1 MEAEADVQEPVKA
14 AFESSLVTV
23 PAESILPL
31 HQVTD
36 AQKQSAKY
44 KLIATSIAEVG
55 IIEPLVVAR
64 PKNGDSRYLLL
75 DGHLRFAVLVDM
87 GERKIRCLISDDDE
101 SYTYNKRIN
110 RLATIQ
116 EHYMIMRA
124 LERGVSE
131 EKIAKAL
138 DLDIKQIKRRRSLLE
153 GICPEVIDLLK
164 DKSVNPRTLETLKKM
179 KPGRQI
185 EAAELMAAAGNF
197 ASSYAQA
204 LLAATRQHDLV
215 HPEKPKE
222 VGGITPEQMARMERE
237 MESLQR
243 DFKAV
248 EASYGDDVLQLVIA
262 IGYLTKLVGNPEI
275 TRYLAAYQPEFLD
288 EFRTIIAA
296 ASLDQGGPTT

>member
-1 MEAEADVQEPVKA
+1 MPEPVKV
-14 AFESSLVTV
+14 AFESALVTV
-23 PAESILPL
+23 PADAILPL
-31 HQVTD
+31 HQVTE
-36 AQKQSAKY
+36 AQKQSTKY

-64 PKNGDSRYLLL
+64 PKDGDSRYLLL
-75 DGHLRFAVLVDM
+75 DGHLRFAVLVDL
-87 GERKIRCLISDDDE
+87 GEREIRCLISDDDE

-124 LERGVSE
+124 LARGVPE

-138 DLDIKQIKRRRSLLE
+138 DLDIKQIKRRRTLLE
-153 GICPEVIDLLK
+153 GICPEVIELLK
-164 DKSVNPRTLETLKKM
+164 DKSVNPRTIETLKKM

-197 ASSYAQA
+197 TGSYAQA

-215 HPEKPKE
+215 NAEKPKE

-243 DFKAV
+243 DFKAI

-262 IGYLTKLVGNPEI
+262 TGYLTKLVGNADI
-275 TRYLAAYQPEFLD
+275 TRYLAAHHPEFLE
-288 EFRTIIAA
+288 EFRAIISA
-296 ASLDQGGPTT
+296 ASLDQTASTN